1 MAKKDE
7 FDKIDTN
14 KDGFISR
21 EEFDA
26 ADESAGIEREKLNWF
41 LKLITLGDRFDIKD
55 FWDRVKKSIVEF
67 VILVFGVT
75 VSFGIEQQGGE
86 SDNRHDGIE
95 NLTNLREEVEKIIE
109 YTDAYIEQVDWVS
122 ELYQKQYNRWEKD
135 NDSIFIDW
143 QPDEEEP
150 DGKYYFSPMGMYVNR
165 DPFDPPRVNFDAIK
179 LDGTFRLM
187 PKEVGLKMTEI
198 YDGTELRYLIEN
210 TGKNEERYVNQFI
223 DQIANKWVY
232 DLPWVDVDYNEFW
245 IENRKYIQNDKFIK
259 YNLYK
264 RLDLWQYSVKDQLQV
279 YRNSLIES
287 TKLLDS
293 VIAVR
298 DSEFEFIWW
307 VLNPKD

>member
-7 FDKIDTN
+7 FDKIDSN

-26 ADESAGIEREKLNWF
+26 ADNSAGIEREKLNWF
-41 LKLITLGDRFDIKD
+41 LRLITLGDRFDIKD

-67 VILVFGVT
+67 IILVFGVT

-95 NLTNLREEVEKIIE
+95 NLLNLREEVEKIIE

-122 ELYQKQYNRWEKD
+122 ELYQKQYNRWEQD
-135 NDSIFIDW
+135 NDSVFIDF
-143 QPDEEEP
+143 QLDEEEP
-150 DGKYYFSPMGMYVNR
+150 DGKYYFAPMGMYVQR

-264 RLDLWQYSVKDQLQV
+264 RLDLWQYSVKEQLQA
-279 YRNSLIES
+279 YKSSLLES
-287 TKLLDS
+287 TKLLHS
-293 VIAVR
+293 VISVR

>member
-1 MAKKDE
+1 MAKKDD

-26 ADESAGIEREKLNWF
+26 ADQSAGVEREKLNWF
-41 LKLITLGDRFDIKD
+41 LRLITLGDRFDIKD

-95 NLTNLREEVEKIIE
+95 NLQNLRQEVDEIIA
-109 YTDAYIEQVDWVS
+109 YTDEYIEQIDWVTDM
-122 ELYQKQYNRWEKD
+122 YQKQYDKWEKD
-135 NDSIFIDW
+135 NDSVFIHW
-143 QPDEEEP
+143 QLDEDEP
-150 DGKYYFSPMGMYVNR
+150 DGKYYFSPMGMYNNR
-165 DPFDPPRVNFDAIK
+165 NPFDPPRVNFDAIK
-179 LDGTFRLM
+179 LDGTFRLL
-187 PKEVGLKMTEI
+187 PRNVGLKMTEI
-198 YDGTELRYLIEN
+198 YDGTELKYLIEN
-210 TGKNEERYVNQFI
+210 TGVKEERYVNQFI
-223 DQIANKWVY
+223 DRVANKWVF
-232 DLPWVDVDYNEFW
+232 DLPWVNLDYNEFW
-245 IENRKYIQNDKFIK
+245 IENRKYIQNDKFMK
-259 YNLYK
+259 YNLFK
-264 RLDLWQYSVKDQLQV
+264 RLDLWQWSVKDQLQE
-279 YRNSLIES
+279 YRNSLTES
-287 TKLLDS
+287 TKMLDS

>member
-1 MAKKDE
+1 MSKKDD
-7 FDKIDTN
+7 FDKIDKN
-14 KDGFISR
+14 KDGYISR
-21 EEFDA
+21 EEYADA
-26 ADESAGIEREKLNWF
+26 NKSAGIEKENLNWF
-41 LKLITLGDRFDIKD
+41 LRLITLGDRFDIKD

-67 VILVFGVT
+67 IILVFGVT

-86 SDNRHDGIE
+86 SDNRNDGIE
-95 NLTNLREEVEKIIE
+95 NLNNLREEIDKMIT
-109 YTDAYIEQVDWVS
+109 YTDAYIEQVDWVT
-122 ELYQKQYNRWEKD
+122 ELYQKQYDKWEKD
-135 NDSIFIDW
+135 NDSIFIDY
-143 QPDEEEP
+143 QDDEEEP
-150 DGKYYFSPMGMYVNR
+150 SGKYYFSPMGMYTQR

-210 TGKNEERYVNQFI
+210 TGKNEERYVNQFVNR
-223 DQIANKWVY
+223 IANKWVY

-264 RLDLWQYSVKDQLQV
+264 RIDLWEWSVKGQLQE
-279 YRNSLIES
+279 YRTSLTES
-287 TKLLDS
+287 TELLDS

-298 DSEFEFIWW
+298 NSEYEFIWW

>member
-1 MAKKDE
+1 MAKKDD

-26 ADESAGIEREKLNWF
+26 ADESAGVERDKLNWF
-41 LKLITLGDRFDIKD
+41 LRLITLGDRFDIKD

-95 NLTNLREEVEKIIE
+95 NLQNLRQEVDEIIA
-109 YTDAYIEQVDWVS
+109 YTDEYIEQIDWVTDM
-122 ELYQKQYNRWEKD
+122 YQKQYDKWEKD
-135 NDSIFIDW
+135 NDSVFIHW
-143 QPDEEEP
+143 QLDEEEP
-150 DGKYYFSPMGMYVNR
+150 DGKYYFSPMGMYNNR
-165 DPFDPPRVNFDAIK
+165 NPFDPPRVNFDAIK
-179 LDGTFRLM
+179 LDGTFRLL
-187 PKEVGLKMTEI
+187 PRNVGLKMTEI
-198 YDGTELRYLIEN
+198 YDGTELKYLIEN
-210 TGKNEERYVNQFI
+210 TGVKEERYVNQFI
-223 DQIANKWVY
+223 DRVANRWVF
-232 DLPWVDVDYNEFW
+232 DLPWVNLDYNEFW
-245 IENRKYIQNDKFIK
+245 IENRKYIQNDKFMK
-259 YNLYK
+259 YNLFK
-264 RLDLWQYSVKDQLQV
+264 RLDLWQWSVKDQLQE
-279 YRNSLIES
+279 YRNSLTES
-287 TKLLDS
+287 TKMLDS

>member
-1 MAKKDE
+1 MAKKDD

-26 ADESAGIEREKLNWF
+26 ADESAGVERDKLNWF
-41 LKLITLGDRFDIKD
+41 LRLITLGDRFDIKD

-95 NLTNLREEVEKIIE
+95 NLQNLRQEVDEIIA
-109 YTDAYIEQVDWVS
+109 YTDEYIEQIDWVTDM
-122 ELYQKQYNRWEKD
+122 YQKQYDKWEKD
-135 NDSIFIDW
+135 NDSIFIYW
-143 QPDEEEP
+143 QLDEEEP
-150 DGKYYFSPMGMYVNR
+150 DGKYYFSPMGMYNNR
-165 DPFDPPRVNFDAIK
+165 NPFDPPRVNFDAIK
-179 LDGTFRLM
+179 LDGTFRLL
-187 PKEVGLKMTEI
+187 PRNVGLKMTEI
-198 YDGTELRYLIEN
+198 YDGTELKYLIEN
-210 TGKNEERYVNQFI
+210 TGVKEERYVNQFI
-223 DQIANKWVY
+223 DRVANRWVF
-232 DLPWVDVDYNEFW
+232 DLPWVNLDYNEFW
-245 IENRKYIQNDKFIK
+245 IENRKYIQNDKFMK
-259 YNLYK
+259 YNLFK
-264 RLDLWQYSVKDQLQV
+264 RLDLWQWSVKDQLQE
-279 YRNSLIES
+279 YRNSLTES
-287 TKLLDS
+287 TKMLDS

>member
-7 FDKIDTN
+7 FDKIDSN

-26 ADESAGIEREKLNWF
+26 ADKSAGIEREKLNWF
-41 LKLITLGDRFDIKD
+41 LRLITLGDRFDIKD

-95 NLTNLREEVEKIIE
+95 NLVNLREEVEKIIE

-122 ELYQKQYNRWEKD
+122 ELYQKQYNRWEQD
-135 NDSIFIDW
+135 NDSVFIDF
-143 QPDEEEP
+143 QLDEEEP
-150 DGKYYFSPMGMYVNR
+150 DGKYYFAPMGMYVNR

-245 IENRKYIQNDKFIK
+245 IENRKYVQNDKFIK

-298 DSEFEFIWW
+298 NSEFEFIWW

>member
-1 MAKKDE
+1 MSKKDD
-7 FDKIDTN
+7 FDKIDKN
-14 KDGFISR
+14 KDGYISR
-21 EEFDA
+21 EEYADA
-26 ADESAGIEREKLNWF
+26 NKSAGIEKENLNWF
-41 LKLITLGDRFDIKD
+41 LRLITLGDRFDIKD

-67 VILVFGVT
+67 IILVFGVT

-86 SDNRHDGIE
+86 SDNRNDGIE
-95 NLTNLREEVEKIIE
+95 NLNNLREEIDKMIT
-109 YTDAYIEQVDWVS
+109 YTDAYIEQVEWVT
-122 ELYQKQYNRWEKD
+122 ELYQKQYDKWEKD
-135 NDSIFIDW
+135 NDSIFIDY
-143 QPDEEEP
+143 QDDEEEP
-150 DGKYYFSPMGMYVNR
+150 SGKYYFSPMGMYTQR

-210 TGKNEERYVNQFI
+210 TGKNEERYVNQFVNR
-223 DQIANKWVY
+223 IANKWVY

-264 RLDLWQYSVKDQLQV
+264 RIDLWEWSVKGQLQE
-279 YRNSLIES
+279 YRTSLTES
-287 TKLLDS
+287 TELLDS

-298 DSEFEFIWW
+298 NSEYEFIWW

>member
-7 FDKIDTN
+7 FDKIDSN

-26 ADESAGIEREKLNWF
+26 ADQSAGIEREKLNWF
-41 LKLITLGDRFDIKD
+41 LRLITLGDRFDIKD

-95 NLTNLREEVEKIIE
+95 NLVNLREEVEKIIE

-122 ELYQKQYNRWEKD
+122 ELYQKQYNRWEQD
-135 NDSIFIDW
+135 NDSVFIDF
-143 QPDEEEP
+143 QLDEEEP
-150 DGKYYFSPMGMYVNR
+150 DGKYYFAPMGMYVNR

-245 IENRKYIQNDKFIK
+245 IENRKYVQNDKFIK

-298 DSEFEFIWW
+298 NSEFEFIWW

>member
-1 MAKKDE
+1 MTKKDD

-26 ADESAGIEREKLNWF
+26 ADQSAGVEREKLNWF
-41 LKLITLGDRFDIKD
+41 LRLITLGDRFDIKD

-86 SDNRHDGIE
+86 SDNRNDGIE
-95 NLTNLREEVEKIIE
+95 NLHNLRQEVDEIIA
-109 YTDAYIEQVDWVS
+109 YTDEYIEQIDWITDM
-122 ELYQKQYNRWEKD
+122 YQKQYDKWEKD
-135 NDSIFIDW
+135 NDSVFINW
-143 QPDEEEP
+143 QLDEEEP

-179 LDGTFRLM
+179 LDGTFRLL
-187 PKEVGLKMTEI
+187 PRNVGLKMTEI
-198 YDGTELRYLIEN
+198 YDGTELKYLIEN
-210 TGKNEERYVNQFI
+210 TGVKEERYVNQFV
-223 DQIANKWVY
+223 DRVANKWVF
-232 DLPWVDVDYNEFW
+232 DLPWVNLDYNEFW

-259 YNLYK
+259 YNLFK
-264 RLDLWQYSVKDQLQV
+264 RLDLWQWSVKDQLQE
-279 YRNSLIES
+279 YRNSLTES
-287 TKLLDS
+287 TKMLDS

>member
-1 MAKKDE
+1 MAKKDD

-26 ADESAGIEREKLNWF
+26 ADQSAGVEREKLNWF
-41 LKLITLGDRFDIKD
+41 LRLITLGDRFDIKD

-95 NLTNLREEVEKIIE
+95 NLQNLRQEVDEIIA
-109 YTDAYIEQVDWVS
+109 YTDEYIEQIDWVTDM
-122 ELYQKQYNRWEKD
+122 YQKQYDKWEKD
-135 NDSIFIDW
+135 NDSVFIHW
-143 QPDEEEP
+143 QLDEEEP
-150 DGKYYFSPMGMYVNR
+150 DGKYYFSPMGMYNNR
-165 DPFDPPRVNFDAIK
+165 NPFDPPRVNFDAIK
-179 LDGTFRLM
+179 LDGTFRLL
-187 PKEVGLKMTEI
+187 PRNVGLKMTEI
-198 YDGTELRYLIEN
+198 YDGTELKYLIEN
-210 TGKNEERYVNQFI
+210 TGVKEERYVNQFI
-223 DQIANKWVY
+223 DRVANRWVF
-232 DLPWVDVDYNEFW
+232 DLPWVNLDYNEFW
-245 IENRKYIQNDKFIK
+245 IENRKYIQNDKFMK
-259 YNLYK
+259 YNLFK
-264 RLDLWQYSVKDQLQV
+264 RLALWQWSVKDQLQE
-279 YRNSLIES
+279 YRNSLTES
-287 TKLLDS
+287 TKMLDS